1 MSSSGDV
8 DVRFTA
14 TDDGK
19 AQQAFARTA
28 AGADDTAAALDK
40 ASFAANR
47 LDRSTQRFV
56 DQLKN
61 AHAGPIRE
69 LQAEHEKL
77 AKLVTSNAIT
87 EDEANTGKLRAQQR
101 YQDALRKSREE
112 QQKLSGSR
120 GGKDQ
125 TDAGGTPTGDTQ
137 AAAALA
143 AYNAELAR
151 LSAAM
156 AKAEIGQEAFDAA
169 SKAAGDE
176 YARDMRQAAAET
188 DKADQQLRQFSE
200 QLKRVDAK
208 PLDKL
213 AEKMAKYD
221 DAVKRGG
228 ITQQQHAT
236 LAKKAQDEYQAEL
249 DATIRKQ
256 QELERSAQDAA
267 ENGGGFFEQM
277 STTAKLAWAAAG
289 VYVVSVLNEIK
300 QASDEAGQALKAAAP
315 SRGTLA
321 QLALDS
327 PEKYAALTKQAEQL
341 RATGVTASLEEAN
354 RFVFSMESAGAG
366 AEIDTFAQAKKLG
379 IMQDPSSMIASAAGI
394 RESMGADQTG
404 SFKDLI
410 NRSLV
415 ASASSPARAEELLKG
430 AGKAGVSARQQG
442 INVDELLAATSILS
456 TAKGGA
462 EEGGQRLNALL
473 SKLAISEPDL
483 DKRGRVKK
491 DSAIKETLRGKSL
504 ADIVGDETLGA
515 MTPAQL
521 QKVFGS
527 TEAVEAYGVLRQNKD
542 KLGGLT
548 EQIGAGVAQDK
559 LGKGVAT
566 VAKDERVMAAVRS
579 NEAAGALEVSRLD
592 RGGQALDAVA
602 MVAEWKQKTEAAP
615 AGRQAAFRAEAGF
628 DKMSPE
634 MQRSFMAVE
643 QATPDMSMPGGAR
656 SALGGTVLEG
666 MRMSSQ
672 VTGSDESFNQFML
685 KILGRPAES
694 QEAAAK
700 QLSEAAKQLAKAAEA
715 IEAKA
720 APVRTRPDLTGPA
733 RREAAEVAR

>member
-1 MSSSGDV
+1 MSSGGEV
-8 DVRFTA
+8 AVRFTA

-112 QQKLSGSR
+112 QQKLSGNR

-125 TDAGGTPTGDTQ
+125 ADAGGTPTGDTQ

-151 LSAAM
+151 LSAAL
-156 AKAEIGQEAFDAA
+156 AKAEIGQEAFNAA

-176 YARDMRQAAAET
+176 YAHEMRQAAAET

-277 STTAKLAWAAAG
+277 STTAKMAWAAAG

-404 SFKDLI
+404 TLEDLI
-410 NRSLV
+410 NRALV
-415 ASASSPARAEELLKG
+415 AGGSSPSKAEELLKG
-430 AGKAGVSARQQG
+430 AGKAGVTARQQG
-442 INVDELLAATSILS
+442 IGVDELLAMTSILS

-462 EEGGQRLNALL
+462 EEGGQRVNALL
-473 SKLAISEPDL
+473 RALAISEPDL
-483 DKRGRVKK
+483 DKRGRVTR
-491 DSAIKETLRGKSL
+491 DSAIKETLRGKTG
-504 ADIVGDETLGA
+504 AQIAEDETLGA
-515 MTPAQL
+515 MSPSEL
-521 QKVFGS
+521 MKVMKS
-527 TEAVEAYGVLRQNKD
+527 QEAVEAYGVLRLQRG
-542 KLGGLT
+542 KLRELT
-548 EQIGAGVAQDK
+548 PEVAAGVEQKKLSSAVGIVQRDK
-559 LGKGVAT
+559 
-566 VAKDERVMAAVRS
+566 RVMAAVRS

-592 RGGQALDAVA
+592 RGGQALDVQSSLARTQQQIEATPEASFTRRAINATPVGQAYNVLTGNVGEAMSGPASLLGRDVKSA
-602 MVAEWKQKTEAAP
+602 MVRTTTERI
-615 AGRQAAFRAEAGF
+615 GRPVAEAIGAEGLLAKYLEMMSGTQTKASAAS
-628 DKMSPE
+628 DKL
-634 MQRSFMAVE
+634 
-643 QATPDMSMPGGAR
+643 D
-656 SALGGTVLEG
+656 
-666 MRMSSQ
+666 
-672 VTGSDESFNQFML
+672 
-685 KILGRPAES
+685 
-694 QEAAAK
+694 AAADK
-700 QLSEAAKQLAKAAEA
+700 LAKAAEA